1 MNEDSA
7 AQSSTEPVA
16 SDPDTSDSALLEDAL
31 QEAVD
36 AHAAGLLAA
45 PFGLDTVALARAR
58 RRALRA
64 DIRRQL
70 AQGPSSDRPAADD
83 A

>member
-1 MNEDSA
+1 MTEDSA
-7 AQSSTEPVA
+7 AQSGTEPVA
-16 SDPDTSDSALLEDAL
+16 NDPDTSDSALLEEAL

-64 DIRRQL
+64 DIRRRL
-70 AQGPSSDRPAADD
+70 AEGAPTRDRTTGD